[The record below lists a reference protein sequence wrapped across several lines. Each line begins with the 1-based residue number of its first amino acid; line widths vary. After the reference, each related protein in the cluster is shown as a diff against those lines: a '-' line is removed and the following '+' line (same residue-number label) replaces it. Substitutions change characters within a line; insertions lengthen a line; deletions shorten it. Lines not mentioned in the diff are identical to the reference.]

1 MIIMVL
7 LFSEA
12 VLLKAWPVDPL
23 HLDHLGV
30 LVTDADF

>member
-1 MIIMVL
+1 MIIIIL

-12 VLLKAWPVDPL
+12 VLLKAWPGDPL

-30 LVTDADF
+30 LVIDADL